1 MHERIYEASK
11 VKNVIHL
18 RTFETRPKISEC
30 WHRQTLLNYSTTSI
44 LNGYGFATNK
54 SNHSLA
60 YRLHWD
66 PDSLTVS
73 FMQQEANIFQLGIVC
88 DAGWKF
94 W

>member
-18 RTFETRPKISEC
+18 RTFE
-30 WHRQTLLNYSTTSI
+30 TLLNYSTTSI